1 MLLVS
6 NNQVRDKIEELGD
19 EYRRQP
25 MASRAPLLMLCTL
38 ECQLWTDWYVA
49 LLHGATNL
57 NVLLTWLE
65 GEMFLSYYHEQC
77 CPSK

>member
-6 NNQVRDKIEELGD
+6 NHQVRDKTDELGY
-19 EYRRQP
+19 ECRGQH
-25 MASRAPLLMLCTL
+25 MVSQAPLLMLCTSD
-38 ECQLWTDWYVA
+38 CQLWTDWYVA

-65 GEMFLSYYHEQC
+65 GEVLPSTVLS
-77 CPSK
+77 SKVKR